1 MTPEAKKRK
10 RYGDPAPA
18 LTVRMP
24 ADLIQRL
31 KHTARRYNSTV
42 SHLLRLAAEQVLI
55 NIDEADK
62 RLRAGKK

>member
-1 MTPEAKKRK
+1 MTPEAKKR
-10 RYGDPAPA
+10 YGEPV

-31 KHTARRYNSTV
+31 KHTATRYNSTV

-55 NIDEADK
+55 SIEEADA
-62 RLRAGKK
+62 RQRAAQK

>member
-1 MTPEAKKRK
+1 MTPETKK
-10 RYGDPAPA
+10 RYGEPV

-62 RLRAGKK
+62 RQRAAQK

>member
-1 MTPEAKKRK
+1 MTPVAKK
-10 RYGDPAPA
+10 RYGDPA

-31 KHTARRYNSTV
+31 KHTARRYDTNV

-62 RLRAGKK
+62 RQRTAKN